1 LREPAQQSRE
11 SFCKFTKSENR
22 GITSWTWIAVADGV
36 LANLGH
42 VFTIVNS
49 DFWLKIELRY
59 GQAALVGLRI
69 KQARKE
75 AKMTQ
80 MELAAQLQLM
90 NIAIDRSMV
99 AKLESG
105 LRPVSDI
112 EIMAMARVLKVPV
125 SLLFEGSVK
134 LFSQLAS

>member
-1 LREPAQQSRE
+1 
-11 SFCKFTKSENR
+11 
-22 GITSWTWIAVADGV
+22 
-36 LANLGH
+36 
-42 VFTIVNS
+42 
-49 DFWLKIELRY
+49 
-59 GQAALVGLRI
+59 VGLRI